1 MKVRLSHLLIALLL
15 VIIFSGLGLNIKE
28 GMSQRHL
35 ERLERHDDLYALKSS
50 MVPPICPKCPD
61 AAVCP
66 RRTPCP
72 PCPPCARCPES
83 AFRCKKVPNY
93 FSRNDNYL
101 PLPMLNSFSQFR

>member
-1 MKVRLSHLLIALLL
+1 
-15 VIIFSGLGLNIKE
+15 
-28 GMSQRHL
+28 
-35 ERLERHDDLYALKSS
+35 

-66 RRTPCP
+66 RRDPMSTLPLLAHVVP
-72 PCPPCARCPES
+72 NP